1 MEENEKV
8 DKVKSYDEIRRNYE
22 NDNLIATIF
31 AVIVF
36 VAIAIFS
43 CVGIAIIAPI
53 VPIILGLGVLCFI
66 LKNISK
72 IFKFLSRF
80 FKKTYDFSSM
90 FFKKTYDFL
99 KQKFGTLF
107 LFINKILNS
116 RILTNVLLIIV
127 LCELL
132 GIIDAIPRV
141 HNIYESEITDA
152 VEKALRRVFYRY

>member
-1 MEENEKV
+1 M

-22 NDNLIATIF
+22 NDNLM
-31 AVIVF
+31 AV
-36 VAIAIFS
+36 
-43 CVGIAIIAPI
+43 
-53 VPIILGLGVLCFI
+53 L
-66 LKNISK
+66 
-72 IFKFLSRF
+72 
-80 FKKTYDFSSM
+80 
-90 FFKKTYDFL
+90 KKTYDFL

-132 GIIDAIPRV
+132 GIRDAIPHV

-152 VEKALRRVFYRY
+152 VEKALRSVFYRY

>member
-22 NDNLIATIF
+22 NDNLMATIF
-31 AVIVF
+31 VVIGLA
-36 VAIAIFS
+36 AIGIFS
-43 CVGIAIIAPI
+43 CVEIETLAPFIAII
-53 VPIILGLGVLCFI
+53 VGLGVLCFI

-80 FKKTYDFSSM
+80 FKKTYDFSSI

-127 LCELL
+127 ILKLTYIGHRC
-132 GIIDAIPRV
+132 GCHCVSTYD
-141 HNIYESEITDA
+141 ITDA
-152 VEKALRRVFYRY
+152 VEKALRNVFYRY